1 MVCGEVFFPLLLDFS
16 RKIAS
21 LLRCVVCEGWE
32 GGGALHVSCILFEIS
47 CISWSRVV
55 HDVCHWLV
63 VSWSLSNICVSS
75 FICSVFSS

>member
-1 MVCGEVFFPLLLDFS
+1 MWFVRVG
-16 RKIAS
+16 R
-21 LLRCVVCEGWE
+21 